1 MSDIEAS
8 LRLEIAQYQQ
18 QLARARGQAQKFRD
32 DLRKA
37 GRGLGGDFLGPLK
50 GAIGGLGMGILARE
64 AVQATLKMEQLRK
77 MLLTTTGSAEAAA
90 LRFEELREVSR
101 LPGIGFEQ
109 AVRGDVKLRAV
120 GLSADQSKRAIIEF
134 GNALALVGG
143 NREDLDGVF
152 LALSQ
157 ISSKGKVF
165 AEEINQI
172 AERVPQVRAVMKDV
186 FGTANTEEIQKMGLA
201 SEDFINALVDGFARL
216 DRAQAGM
223 QDDLAEMRT
232 LYLEIADAV
241 AGPLV
246 SAAIP
251 ALRQLA
257 EMVAANTDGLKAM
270 GETAAGV
277 LTVLVQM
284 LQTAR
289 DVGFAGAAMFDGKNF
304 GEVFAEEQ
312 RKREA
317 AQRAEE
323 EARKKA
329 AEGATGGGESGAAP
343 APAGG
348 FDPKEFERIKER
360 MLRLDEKRWAMMVDT
375 LPLLQQEAAIGEKIA
390 GIREEIAGLG
400 EDATAQERR
409 IELEGQILDLTRDQA
424 KVREQINREAAEA
437 AAKAEAQERAK
448 MGILTEIAILQ
459 AEASGNDRRAEQLR
473 EQAQIAE
480 DVRRIMEETGMAEAE
495 ALKLAQ
501 EKARLQ
507 KQMTNE
513 EDGGRKKIRGY
524 SSKQGGID
532 EANARA
538 KQRNEEGRL
547 RREQAYARSFG
558 GLDAVEKMRQA
569 PFGSATLT
577 GPEEFNRLKYFDQ
590 PMGATAAKNAQR
602 ESMAGA
608 ARGGSTDD
616 LLEKAVAILQK
627 GLLGE

>member
-1 MSDIEAS
+1 MSSIEAS

-501 EKARLQ
+501 ERARLQ
-507 KQMTNE
+507 KQMANE

-524 SSKQGGID
+524 SFANQGGYIKLG
-532 EANARA
+532 EGLAGVERMRNA
-538 KQRNEEGRL
+538 E
-547 RREQAYARSFG
+547 
-558 GLDAVEKMRQA
+558 
-569 PFGSATLT
+569 FGSATLMRPARFE
-577 GPEEFNRLKYFDQ
+577 GLKYFDQ

>member
-18 QLARARGQAQKFRD
+18 QLARARGETTRFREQ
-32 DLRKA
+32 LKQT
-37 GRGLGGDFLGPLK
+37 GRGLGADLFGPLK
-50 GAIGGLGMGILARE
+50 GAIGGIGLGLLARE
-64 AVQATLKMEQLRK
+64 AVQATVKMESLRK
-77 MLLTTTGSAEAAA
+77 MLLTTAGSAEAAA
-90 LRFEELREVSR
+90 ARFDELREVSR

-120 GLSADQSKRAIIEF
+120 GLSAEQSKRAIIEF

-201 SEDFINALVDGFARL
+201 SEDFINALVDGFSRL
-216 DRAQAGM
+216 ERAQLGM

-257 EMVAANTDGLKAM
+257 ELVAMNKDGLRAM
-270 GETAAGV
+270 GETAADVFKV
-277 LTVLVQM
+277 LGYALE
-284 LQTAR
+284 TAVDVGAAGASMFIDGKSFAEAYR
-289 DVGFAGAAMFDGKNF
+289 DVTAYNEALKAT
-304 GEVFAEEQ
+304 
-312 RKREA
+312 KR
-317 AQRAEE
+317 
-323 EARKKA
+323 A
-329 AEGATGGGESGAAP
+329 AEDAAKATGGGAS
-343 APAGG
+343 AGG
-348 FDPKEFERIKER
+348 VAARPSAAASDSAREFERTKEKQ
-360 MLRLDEKRWAMMVDT
+360 LRLDEKRWQMMVDT

-390 GIREEIAGLG
+390 ELKSQIAGLDESTEG
-400 EDATAQERR
+400 QQKR
-409 IELEGQILDLTRDQA
+409 IEIESEILDLQRDQA
-424 KVREQINREAAEA
+424 RVRQQIDREAREAEQ
-437 AAKAEAQERAK
+437 KAEAQAEAK
-448 MGILTEIAILQ
+448 RDILTEIAILEAQ
-459 AEASGNDRRAEQLR
+459 ASGNNRRADQLR
-473 EQAQIAE
+473 EQAQIAA
-480 DVRRIMEETGMAEAE
+480 DVKRIMEETGMAEAD

-501 EKARLQ
+501 EKARLE
-507 KQMTNE
+507 KRIAE
-513 EDGGRKKIRGY
+513 DADGGRKKIRGY
-524 SSKQGGID
+524 SFAKQGGYIKMGEGLD
-532 EANARA
+532 GVARMRAAEFGSSTLMGPARFEGLEYFNRNPMAGQASRNA
-538 KQRNEEGRL
+538 QQETMRL
-547 RREQAYARSFG
+547 SARS
-558 GLDAVEKMRQA
+558 
-569 PFGSATLT
+569 
-577 GPEEFNRLKYFDQ
+577 
-590 PMGATAAKNAQR
+590 GA
-602 ESMAGA
+602 
-608 ARGGSTDD
+608 TDD